1 MYQTLNE
8 TYELNTG
15 LKPEGIKL
23 NAISWHVIVSIIV
36 VAINYGC
43 YKLQLFTYAYIVWRG
58 HYNYEFEKV
67 VLMNV
72 GIFLVFVAMWDII
85 NWGYWKGKGIILV
98 SGYTLYFM
106 IMCDSFTES
115 RINAINIFSLVLS
128 IVVFA
133 TWGKP
138 GNIADRIISKYID
151 TFESD
156 RFPTDYETQMMSIR
170 NYYND
175 SDMEPYEVLYEQVGI
190 MLKHEIL
197 DDDVVDI
204 LSAKESKPTYDS
216 EYSLGA
222 VSLDN
227 PRYNPLHSN
236 NMGQNAIEP
245 SSEMMDYINNGLR
258 TDYIQDYHSAKNGD
272 KDVIYREKPFS
283 IVDVERE
290 MRSSIEELNQVEM
303 LLTYTMIA
311 LYKNVGTYKK
321 FSVCAARTY
330 ITLYIQSGIIKYG
343 DFFVALIALLNAGG
357 ITEITD
363 FEDEE
368 IFAEEY

>member
-1 MYQTLNE
+1 MNQTFEDTIEFKND
-8 TYELNTG
+8 
-15 LKPEGIKL
+15 LKPEGIEL
-23 NAISWHVIVSIIV
+23 NVISWHVITAIIV
-36 VAINYGC
+36 AIINLAC
-43 YKLQLFTYAYIVWRG
+43 YRLQLFTYNYYVLRG
-58 HYNYEFEKV
+58 HYNYELEKAI
-67 VLMNV
+67 LINV
-72 GIFLVFVAMWDII
+72 GIFLVFVAMWDIL
-85 NWGYWKGKGIILV
+85 NWNYWKIKGIVLV
-98 SGYTLYFM
+98 CGYTLYFM
-106 IMCDSFTES
+106 FMFDSIIEPDL
-115 RINAINIFSLVLS
+115 IVINIIIIISS
-128 IVVFA
+128 ISVFA
-133 TWGKP
+133 TMGKP
-138 GNIADRIISKYID
+138 GNISDKLIDKYVE
-151 TFESD
+151 TFEKD

-204 LSAKESKPTYDS
+204 LSAKECNPTYDS

-236 NMGQNAIEP
+236 NRGQSAIEP
-245 SSEMMDYINNGLR
+245 SSKIIDYINNGLR
-258 TDYIQDYHSAKNGD
+258 IDFIQDYHSAKNGD
-272 KDVIYREKPFS
+272 KDVVYREKPVS
-283 IVDVERE
+283 IADAEKM
-290 MRSSIEELNQVEM
+290 MRSSIEDLNQVEM
-303 LLTYTMIA
+303 LLTYTIIA

-330 ITLYIQSGIIKYG
+330 ITLYIQSGIVKYG
-343 DFFVALIALLNAGG
+343 DFFVDLIALLNASG

-363 FEDEE
+363 FEDEG